1 MSLGP
6 IMLDLRGLQLEPDE
20 RELLRHPLVGGV
32 ILFSRNYSDIDQ
44 LRKLTGDIHQLRNP
58 ALLIAVDHEGGRVQR
73 FHQGFTRLP
82 ACACYGQLYEKD
94 RNLARDQAENAG
106 WLSAVELL
114 SVGIDLSFAP
124 VLDINPG
131 VSEVIGN
138 RAFHSEPEIVAELA
152 MYFCRG
158 MKKAGME
165 AVGKHFPGHG
175 SVGADSHHAVPIDR
189 RRFQEIA
196 MRDMVPFQRLL
207 TSHLQGIM
215 PAHVIYPDVD
225 EKPAGFSGQWLEQV
239 LRRQLGFQGTIFSD
253 DISMKG
259 AEVLGSY
266 TERACAAIAAGCDMV
281 LVCNN
286 QEAAIKVLETLQAE
300 ISPASQVRLI
310 RMHGRRLDSGIEELQ
325 KQTDWQLISR
335 QLTSL
340 EKSPELGLADDGIP
354 G

>member
-1 MSLGP
+1 
-6 IMLDLRGLQLEPDE
+6 MLDLRGLQLEQDE

-32 ILFSRNYSDIDQ
+32 ILFSRNFSDSAQ
-44 LRKLTGDIHQLRNP
+44 LRKLTHEIHQLRNP

-73 FHQGFTRLP
+73 FREGFTNLP
-82 ACACYGQLYEKD
+82 ACACYGKLYETEKTQ
-94 RNLARDQAENAG
+94 ARDHAENAG
-106 WLSAVELL
+106 WLSAMELL

-124 VLDINPG
+124 VLDIDPG
-131 VSEVIGN
+131 VSEVIGD
-138 RAFHSEPEIVAELA
+138 RAFHADPEIVTDLA

-158 MKKAGME
+158 MKKAGMA

-175 SVGADSHHAVPIDR
+175 SVSADSHHAVPVDR

-225 EKPAGFSGQWLEQV
+225 EKPAGFSSYWLEQV

-266 TERACAAIAAGCDMV
+266 TERASAAIAAGCDMV

-286 QEAAIKVLETLQAE
+286 QTAATKVLETLQTQ

-310 RMHGRRLDSGIEELQ
+310 RMHGRRLKYGIEELQ
-325 KQTDWQLISR
+325 KQTDWQLVSR
-335 QLTSL
+335 QLSAL
-340 EKSPELGLADDGIP
+340 EMSPELGLADDGIP

>member
-1 MSLGP
+1 
-6 IMLDLRGLQLEPDE
+6 MLDLRGFQLEKDE
-20 RELLRHPLVGGV
+20 RKLLLHPLVGGV
-32 ILFSRNYSDIDQ
+32 ILFSRNFSDIAQ
-44 LRKLTGDIHQLRNP
+44 LRELTNEIHQLRNP

-73 FHQGFTRLP
+73 FHEGFTRLP

-94 RNLARDQAENAG
+94 KTQARDYAENAG
-106 WLSAVELL
+106 WLSAMELL

-131 VSEVIGN
+131 VSQVIGN
-138 RAFHSEPEIVAELA
+138 RAFHADPEIVADLA

-158 MKKAGME
+158 MKKAGMA

-175 SVGADSHHAVPIDR
+175 SVSADSHHAVPLDGR
-189 RRFQEIA
+189 HFQEIA

-215 PAHVIYPDVD
+215 PAHVIYSEVD
-225 EKPAGFSGQWLEQV
+225 EKPAGFSSHWLEQV
-239 LRRQLGFQGTIFSD
+239 LRNQLGFQGTIFSD

-266 TERACAAIAAGCDMV
+266 TERASAAIAAGCDMV

-286 QEAAIKVLETLQAE
+286 QLAAKKVLETLQAE
-300 ISPASQVRLI
+300 VSPASQVRLI
-310 RMHGRRLDSGIEELQ
+310 RMHGRRFDYGIEDLR
-325 KQTDWQLISR
+325 KQTDWQVVSR
-335 QLTSL
+335 QLSEI
-340 EKSPELGLADDGIP
+340 EKSPELDLADDGIP